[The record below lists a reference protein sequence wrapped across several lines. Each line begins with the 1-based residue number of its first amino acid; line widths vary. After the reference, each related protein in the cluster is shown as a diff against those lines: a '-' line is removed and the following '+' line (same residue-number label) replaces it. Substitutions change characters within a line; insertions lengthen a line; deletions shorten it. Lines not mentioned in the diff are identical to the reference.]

1 MRLFDIKFEKNNNEI
16 DILSCAEKN
25 LKNYQQ
31 ILLDKGWKIIAIEE
45 KPEPKKEPKKI
56 NKDSIEKRDYYYSKY
71 RTEKRRLDTKAITKV
86 EFKNRVLLL
95 KELRRECK
103 TKSEFQTKYEEVYK

>member
-1 MRLFDIKFEKNNNEI
+1 MKLFDIKFEKNNNEI

-56 NKDSIEKRDYYYSKY
+56 SNNSIEKRDYYYSKY
-71 RTEKRRLDTKAITKV
+71 RTEKRRFDTKMITKTD
-86 EFKNRVLLL
+86 FNSRVLLL

-103 TKSEFQTKYEEVYK
+103 TKLEFQNKYEEVYK